1 MSLRDKIQ
9 SSLGPKLDGVLADAV
24 EPFEAK
30 RETVGEYDPVTG
42 TTPTTVETFTGRWT
56 RSTWSRR
63 ELDSQHIESTDL
75 KRIVMQN
82 ETNWQPQIGD
92 IANGYRVQDFQ
103 QDGAEATWTVQ
114 LRKT

>member
-9 SSLGPKLDGVLADAV
+9 SSIGPKLDGVLADAV

-30 RETVGEYDPVTG
+30 RETVGEYDPISG
-42 TTPTTVETFTGRWT
+42 TTPTTVETFAGRWI

-63 ELDSQHIESTDL
+63 ELDSPHIESTDL

-82 ETNWQPQIGD
+82 ETDWVPKIGD
-92 IANGYRVQDFQ
+92 TVDGFRVQDFQ
-103 QDGAEATWTVQ
+103 QDGALVSWTVQ